1 MFRQM
6 RRINQQISESECRRI
21 LSEEKRA
28 VLAVN
33 GDDGYPY
40 AMPVNFYYDA
50 DENAVFIHSAKKGH
64 KHDSILKNDQ
74 VCFTVH
80 DEGYRKNDWSYFV
93 TSVIIFGRVSFV
105 EDSVIKREKLR
116 QLGLKYFPD
125 SVDIED
131 ELNQGCDRVD
141 LIRIGIEHMTGKL
154 VNEK

>member
-1 MFRQM
+1 MFREM
-6 RRINQQISESECRRI
+6 RRINQQISGSECRRI

-33 GDDGYPY
+33 GDGGYPY
-40 AMPVNFYYDA
+40 ALPVNFYYDA
-50 DENAVFIHSAKKGH
+50 DENAVFIHSAKQGH
-64 KHDSILKNDQ
+64 KHDSILKSNQ

-93 TSVIIFGRVSFV
+93 TSVIVFGRALVV
-105 EDSVIKREKLR
+105 EDPETKREKLR
-116 QLGLKYFPD
+116 LLGQKYFPA

-131 ELNQGCDRVD
+131 ELNQGWERVD

-154 VNEK
+154 VHEK